1 MNKRATLGVVIRI
14 ENENKM
20 SYIDSQ
26 KWRYATK
33 KYDTAKVVSDSDIN
47 TIKEA
52 INLAATSYGLQLF
65 SVLDIKD
72 KAVRE
77 QLKEV
82 SWGQA
87 QITDASHL
95 FVLCNFT
102 EYKEIDIESYLA
114 LKAKANNLDVALL
127 SGYGD
132 FMKGTISQFPQENFQ
147 AWTAK
152 QTYIALGNGLSAC
165 ADLKIDSTPIEGFD
179 VSKYNEILGLTEK
192 GLNASVVLSIGYR
205 ADDDNSQHEVKTR
218 KSIEDLFIEV

>member
-1 MNKRATLGVVIRI
+1 
-14 ENENKM
+14 M
-20 SYIDSQ
+20 SQIVSLHC
-26 KWRYATK
+26 WNGAK
-33 KYDTAKVVSDSDIN
+33 KYDTSKVVSDNDIN

-77 QLKEV
+77 KLKEV
-82 SWGQA
+82 SWGQT

-102 EYKEIDIESYLA
+102 KYDEIQVEDYLK
-114 LKAKANNLDVALL
+114 LKASLNNIETSAL

-132 FMKGTISQFPQENFQ
+132 FMKGTISKQTAE
-147 AWTAK
+147 AYKEWTAK
-152 QTYIALGNGLSAC
+152 QVYIALGNGLSAC

-179 VSKYNEILGLTEK
+179 ANAYNEVLDLDSK
-192 GLNASVVLSIGYR
+192 GLNACVVLSIGYR
-205 ADDDNSQHEVKTR
+205 SDEDESQHAVKTR
-218 KSIEDLFIEV
+218 KSIEDLFIEI